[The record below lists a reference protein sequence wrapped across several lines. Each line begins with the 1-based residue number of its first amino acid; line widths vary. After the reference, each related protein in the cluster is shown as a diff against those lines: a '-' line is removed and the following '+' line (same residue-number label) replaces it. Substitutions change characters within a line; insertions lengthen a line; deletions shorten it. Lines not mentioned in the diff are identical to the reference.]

1 MKYSFVIPCYRSENT
16 VSGVV
21 AEIEQTAL
29 KEGISDYEIILV
41 NDCSPDGV
49 WNVISELADKDEHIK
64 GIDLVRNFGQH
75 AALLAGY
82 SRCTGDYIVSL
93 DDDGQTP
100 VNELRKL
107 IDKLEEGNDVVFA
120 YYEKIQRSLFRRIG
134 TSVALTMCRL
144 VLGAPKDFN
153 ASSFYIAK
161 RIIIDE
167 MIKYKNAFPYIGG
180 LILRTTRKIGYVKTS
195 HRARMEGSSGYSIKS
210 LLSLWI
216 NGFTAFSVKPLE
228 ISSVIGILFAVLG
241 FIGVIV
247 TIVNKLIHPEVLMG
261 WSSIISVILFIGGI
275 QLLMLGLIGEYIGR
289 IYICINNSPQYVI
302 RQEKTNKND
311 LRGCESHENN

>member
-1 MKYSFVIPCYRSENT
+1 MKYSFVIPCYRSEKT
-16 VSGVV
+16 ISGVV
-21 AEIEQTAL
+21 DEIKQTAL
-29 KEGISDYEIILV
+29 NENIRDYEIILV

-49 WNVISELADKDEHIK
+49 WGVISQLADNDEHIK

-107 IDKLEEGNDVVFA
+107 IDKLEEGNDVVYA
-120 YYEKIQRSLFRRIG
+120 YYEKIQRSAFRQLGTRI
-134 TSVALTMCRL
+134 SLMMCRL
-144 VLGAPKDFN
+144 VLEAPKDFN

-167 MIKYKNAFPYIGG
+167 MIKYKNAFPFIAG
-180 LILRTTRKIGYVKTS
+180 LILRTTRKIGYVQTS
-195 HRARMEGSSGYSIKS
+195 HRARAEGRSGYSIRR
-210 LLSLWI
+210 LFSLWL
-216 NGFTAFSVKPLE
+216 NGLTAFSVKPLE
-228 ISSVIGILFAVLG
+228 ISSIIGFILAFLG
-241 FIGVIV
+241 FIGVIA
-247 TIVNKLIHPEVLMG
+247 TAVNKLLHPEVLEG
-261 WSSIISVILFIGGI
+261 WSSIISVICFIGGI

-302 RQEKTNKND
+302 RQETDSNY
-311 LRGCESHENN
+311 RSGCEHNENN